1 MTIILLGL
9 LNFIQY
15 LNSDPCFQP
24 VGITNGLVPERL
36 KIKESRLSGKC
47 QKLYIVQGDFGIS
60 MTIKGIAVRSTI
72 EIAKEFSIAY
82 AYRPADPWMFVE
94 KSSRDKP
101 HKDRVCD
108 YFFIIYLWCM
118 SQLKFT
124 DTNLQY
130 STVLSKLYTLLLV
143 YIFAGTIIII

>member
-1 MTIILLGL
+1 
-9 LNFIQY
+9 
-15 LNSDPCFQP
+15 
-24 VGITNGLVPERL
+24 
-36 KIKESRLSGKC
+36 
-47 QKLYIVQGDFGIS
+47 

-101 HKDRVCD
+101 HKDRVCN

-130 STVLSKLYTLLLV
+130 STVLSKMYTLLLV
-143 YIFAGTIIII
+143 YIFAGTNNNNNNNKCIFRFIHTLQWLFILY